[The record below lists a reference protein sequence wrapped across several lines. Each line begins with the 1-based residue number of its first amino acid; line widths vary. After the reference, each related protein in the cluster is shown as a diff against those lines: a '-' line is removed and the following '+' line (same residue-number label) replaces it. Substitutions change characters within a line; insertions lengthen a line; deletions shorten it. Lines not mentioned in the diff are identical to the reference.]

1 MNFKSLIL
9 IMFLFFSHLLFFLL
23 LDQLIFNVRDIED
36 LVHLL
41 VEKDNLIVLCDD
53 NAVVVHFQQIF
64 KHF

>member
-1 MNFKSLIL
+1 
-9 IMFLFFSHLLFFLL
+9 MFLFFPHLLFFVL
-23 LDQLIFNVRDIED
+23 LDQLIFYVRYIKN

-41 VEKDNLIVLCDD
+41 VEKDNLIVLSDD

>member
-1 MNFKSLIL
+1 MLLI
-9 IMFLFFSHLLFFLL
+9 FLHLLFFVL
-23 LDQLIFNVRDIED
+23 LDQLIFNVRYIEN

-41 VEKDNLIVLCDD
+41 VEKDNLIVLRDD

>member
-9 IMFLFFSHLLFFLL
+9 IMLLFFPHLLFFVL

-41 VEKDNLIVLCDD
+41 VEKDNLIVLSDD